1 MNLKISVHL
10 VLLCATLM
18 IPVATL
24 AQEVPPA
31 PDGLSQQQSVG
42 TDRAGGQAAESAKKL
57 AFDASVISQGQSA
70 FQANCTQCHDASL
83 SLHKQKTLNGWRNTV
98 RRMAGLEGATIP
110 SGDFEAIAVYLTS
123 VHRGA
128 DATLAESKPG
138 DADAKHSEAD
148 ADERISVFASLSPMF
163 RSGTG
168 DIQDAGFMPETWL
181 GVSFQPKGFVS
192 ARATACFTCH
202 NEADE
207 GLLSRIDLVEAAVR
221 FDFMQL
227 IEPRCRGN
235 WQAAVDAGRFV
246 VPFGA
251 FASQVN
257 PGVYRTVSQP
267 LIYNMGQRVSA
278 SQLGDPVLPMPYSD
292 EGANLSFTVPLTEAI
307 KASWDGYV
315 VNGLQGDANGL
326 NFHRS
331 TDYVDN
337 NRSPAIGS
345 RLTIGNQHLRIG
357 GSIMGGRFANFPNAP
372 PVDSGLTYLIFGADI
387 TARYRD
393 LLRIQA
399 EFAQR
404 NSDRVVELP
413 GVLVDRESVRG
424 GYVEGELLIC
434 RRYKI
439 SALVRYDEQVRTAL
453 LPPAES
459 SLSTG
464 DFCVSRFTYG
474 LNWTLP
480 GGSLLMVNHE
490 YWRLP
495 KGLQDVNVVGVRW
508 AATF

>member
-1 MNLKISVHL
+1 MNLRVSVHS
-10 VLLCATLM
+10 VLLCATLL

-24 AQEVPPA
+24 AQDVPPA
-31 PDGLSQQQSVG
+31 PGDSSQQPSAD
-42 TDRAGGQAAESAKKL
+42 TDQADEKAADSAKKP
-57 AFDASVISQGQSA
+57 AFDASVIAHGQAA
-70 FQANCTQCHDASL
+70 FQANCTECHDANL
-83 SLHKQKTLNGWRNTV
+83 SLHKQKSLNGWRNSV
-98 RRMAGLEGATIP
+98 RRMAALEGATIP
-110 SGDFEAIAVYLTS
+110 SGDWEAIAVYLTS

-128 DATLAESKPG
+128 DATVADSKLSEHDAE
-138 DADAKHSEAD
+138 
-148 ADERISVFASLSPMF
+148 ERFSVFASLSPMY
-163 RSGTG
+163 RNGPG
-168 DIQDAGFMPETWL
+168 DIQDPGFMPETWL

-202 NEADE
+202 NEPAE

-227 IEPRCRGN
+227 IEPHCRGN

-267 LIYNMGQRVSA
+267 LIYNMGQRVNA

-292 EGANLSFTVPLTEAI
+292 EGTNLSFTVPLTETI

-315 VNGLQGDANGL
+315 VNGLQGDADGI
-326 NFHRS
+326 NFHTS

-345 RLTIGNQHLRIG
+345 RLTVGNQYLRLG
-357 GSIMGGRFANFPNAP
+357 GSIMGGRFANFPNAS
-372 PVDSGLTYLIFGADI
+372 PVDSGLAYLIFGADV
-387 TARYRD
+387 TARYKD
-393 LLRIQA
+393 LLRVQA

-404 NSDRVVELP
+404 NSDRVVALP
-413 GVLVDRESVRG
+413 GVLVDRESLGG
-424 GYVEGELLIC
+424 GYVECELLVS

-439 SALVRYDEQVRTAL
+439 SALVRYDEQVRNAL
-453 LPPAES
+453 LPPPGS
-459 SLSTG
+459 SLTTG
-464 DFCVSRFTYG
+464 DFSVSRFTYG

-490 YWRLP
+490 YWHLP